1 MKYNADMLKWKRL
14 IESLSTK
21 SIKEDEEAPKHTDHE
36 VSMAKSQ
43 LMTAVKS
50 ATRIA
55 KHLVNVSE
63 EKGIDGWV
71 ASKITLAEDYLQTV
85 ANYMDGQ
92 DIRESDEMLDK
103 TDTISMDVPLMIR
116 IMEFAREDAKDD
128 MALHSAVEKM
138 IEMSKSKSLT
148 MEDYN
153 IIVSNDDA
161 DISEAKG
168 ETLASPQEA
177 IEDAYDY
184 LDTRHDKSD
193 SVSILTRDD
202 QEFVSRDSKNVNA
215 ISALEERGWKVV
227 IIVHK
232 DRTLKTTSKYRY
244 VKTQE

>member
-14 IESLSTK
+14 IESLSATPTN
-21 SIKEDEEAPKHTDHE
+21 EEEAPEHTDHE

-55 KHLVNVSE
+55 KHLVNISE

-92 DIRESDEMLDK
+92 DIRESEEMTDK

-128 MALHSAVEKM
+128 MALHSAVERM
-138 IEMSKSKSLT
+138 VEMSKSKSLS
-148 MEDYN
+148 MEDYDA
-153 IIVSNDDA
+153 IVSDENS

-168 ETLASPQEA
+168 ETLSSPQEA

-184 LDTRHDKSD
+184 LDTRHDKMD
-193 SVSILTRDD
+193 SVSILTKDD
-202 QEFVSRDSKNVNA
+202 QEFVSRDSKNYNG
-215 ISALEERGWKVV
+215 ISALEERGWKIV
-227 IIVHK
+227 IIVNK
-232 DRTLKTTSKYRY
+232 DRTLRTTPKYRY
-244 VKTQE
+244 LKTEE